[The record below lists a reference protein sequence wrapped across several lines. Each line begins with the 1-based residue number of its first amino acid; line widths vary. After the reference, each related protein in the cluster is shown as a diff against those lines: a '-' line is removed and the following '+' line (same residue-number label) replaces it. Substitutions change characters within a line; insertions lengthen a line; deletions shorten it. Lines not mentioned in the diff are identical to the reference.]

1 LRLGAAPQP
10 DCATGLPSAPFLCF
24 LSVVKMLWAGYAI
37 PLVRLLTLWGCQ
49 GLKMTIPFLKEERE
63 QIPSGGGVDA
73 LNDTLLFNR
82 LLCRAAGVG
91 GIRLKTKHC
100 FVLQIFLQLNFRCYQ
115 THPIQ
120 LVTSILINFCL
131 G

>member
-1 LRLGAAPQP
+1 MTRRRYRPVPYPLLVS
-10 DCATGLPSAPFLCF
+10 LHS
-24 LSVVKMLWAGYAI
+24 VKMLWAGCTI
-37 PLVRLLTLWGCQ
+37 PLVPLLTLWDCRR
-49 GLKMTIPFLKEERE
+49 LKMTIPFLKEERK

-91 GIRLKTKHC
+91 GIRLKTKHY
-100 FVLQIFLQLNFRCYQ
+100 FVLQIFLRLNFRCYQ

-131 G
+131 W